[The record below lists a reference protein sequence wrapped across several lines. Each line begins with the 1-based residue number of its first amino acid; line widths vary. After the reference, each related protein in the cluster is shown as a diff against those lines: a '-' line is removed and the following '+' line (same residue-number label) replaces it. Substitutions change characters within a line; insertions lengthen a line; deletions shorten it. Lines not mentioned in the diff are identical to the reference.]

1 MAHITFQQK
10 FCPPLPEID
19 GSKDYR
25 DKREL
30 YERMDQLITDLGLDT
45 QFARLAL
52 KDHQKPSERKKDW
65 MITAYRIQTVRML
78 SGVESLRQLASDLAD
93 SMLLQWFCRLEHF
106 GVSKIK
112 APSKSTIDRIGKLLA
127 VAEVEKLNN
136 ILLQACGSETEAR
149 RLGLERSLEMAEAW
163 FDATCVKAGIHVE
176 PAPVIF
182 LHKKQR
188 VGRICHHTNLH
199 GGVHI
204 TRIKF
209 SVVVPIACLFPI

>member
-65 MITAYRIQTVRML
+65 MITAYRIQKKWTPFFD
-78 SGVESLRQLASDLAD
+78 QLCLIYSYD
-93 SMLLQWFCRLEHF
+93 
-106 GVSKIK
+106 
-112 APSKSTIDRIGKLLA
+112 
-127 VAEVEKLNN
+127 
-136 ILLQACGSETEAR
+136 
-149 RLGLERSLEMAEAW
+149 RSL
-163 FDATCVKAGIHVE
+163 
-176 PAPVIF
+176 
-182 LHKKQR
+182 
-188 VGRICHHTNLH
+188 
-199 GGVHI
+199 
-204 TRIKF
+204 
-209 SVVVPIACLFPI
+209 